1 MTRITVICN
10 DSDYFLRHRL
20 HVVERLAATGADVTV
35 ITGGKPMAKPTAGW
49 RHEHMP
55 IERFSFH
62 PVLDAKV
69 IRRSLRHFRTEKP
82 DAVHLITLK
91 PAVLSGL
98 AALLARRFG
107 GGLRRILI
115 TIPGLGRL
123 MSPSSTRQRTA
134 DRLARSVVDASI
146 RFLSSQAGVHFT
158 FETAEDRDDW
168 LNRGLI
174 GRHNSTVISGAGVDP
189 ERFYPAEDRRV
200 RSPVRILF
208 ASRLLKAKGLDAFV
222 ETARYYSGNSEVE
235 FLVAGM
241 VEPHDPD
248 RYAPELLEREGAIT
262 FLGEVSDMPGLLR
275 SVDLVCLP
283 SRYGEGIPRILIEA
297 AASAVP
303 CLTTDLQGC
312 REIVRH
318 GVNGTLIP
326 PGAPRAMAASMIAA
340 IDAYLANPEL
350 LDRQG
355 RAGLELFRNGQFRED
370 AVTEQFVRLLVDEGR
385 AAGGSKP
392 AALSPG

>member
-35 ITGGKPMAKPTAGW
+35 ITGGRPMAKPTAGW

-98 AALLARRFG
+98 AAVLARKFG
-107 GGLRRILI
+107 GGPRRILI

-123 MSPSSTRQRTA
+123 MSPSSTRQGA
-134 DRLARSVVDASI
+134 VDRLARLLVDASI
-146 RFLSSQAGVHFT
+146 RFLSSREGVHFT
-158 FETAEDRDDW
+158 FETTEDRDDW

-208 ASRLLKAKGLDAFV
+208 ASRLLKAKGLGAFV
-222 ETARYYSGNSEVE
+222 ETARHYSGNSEVE

-248 RYAPELLEREGAIT
+248 RYAPELLESESAII
-262 FLGEVSDMPGLLR
+262 FLGEVSDMP
-275 SVDLVCLP
+275 
-283 SRYGEGIPRILIEA
+283 
-297 AASAVP
+297 
-303 CLTTDLQGC
+303 
-312 REIVRH
+312 
-318 GVNGTLIP
+318 
-326 PGAPRAMAASMIAA
+326 PRAMAASMIAA
-340 IDAYLANPEL
+340 IDAYLADPEL

-370 AVTEQFVRLLVDEGR
+370 AVTEQFVRLLSDER
-385 AAGGSKP
+385 RAGGSKP

>member
-20 HVVERLAATGADVTV
+20 HVVERLADTGADVTV
-35 ITGGKPMAKPTAGW
+35 ITGGKPMGKPPAGW

-62 PVLDAKV
+62 PVLDANV

-98 AALLARRFG
+98 AAVLARKLGSGPRQ
-107 GGLRRILI
+107 ILI

-123 MSPSSTRQRTA
+123 MSPSSTRKRVA
-134 DRLARSVVDASI
+134 DRLARSLVDASI
-146 RFLSSQAGVHFT
+146 RFLSSRPGVHFT
-158 FETAEDRDDW
+158 FETADDCDDW
-168 LNRGLI
+168 LHRGLI

-189 ERFYPAEDRRV
+189 ERFHPAGDRRV
-200 RSPVRILF
+200 RSPVKILF
-208 ASRLLKAKGLDAFV
+208 ASRLLRSKGLDAFV
-222 ETARYYSGNSEVE
+222 EAARHYSGNSKVE

-248 RYAPELLEREGAIT
+248 RYAQELLKRESAIK
-262 FLGEVSDMPGLLR
+262 FLGEVSEMPELLR

-303 CLTTDLQGC
+303 CLATDLQGC

-318 GVNGTLIP
+318 DVNGTLIP
-326 PGAPRAMAASMIAA
+326 PGDAGAMAASIIAA
-340 IDAYLANPEL
+340 IDTYLADPEL
-350 LDRQG
+350 LDVQG
-355 RAGLELFRNGQFRED
+355 RAGLKLFRNGQFGED
-370 AVTEQFVRLLVDEGR
+370 AVTEQFVRLLVDDKQT
-385 AAGGSKP
+385 AAMSP
-392 AALSPG
+392 ALSLG

>member
-20 HVVERLAATGADVTV
+20 HVVERLADTGADVTV
-35 ITGGKPMAKPTAGW
+35 ITGGKPMAKPSTGW

-62 PVLDAKV
+62 PVLDMKL

-98 AALLARRFG
+98 AAVLARKFG
-107 GGLRRILI
+107 GGPRRILI

-123 MSPSSTRQRTA
+123 MSPSSTRQGLT
-134 DRLARSVVDASI
+134 DRLARSLVDTSI

-168 LNRGLI
+168 LHRGLI

-189 ERFYPAEDRRV
+189 ERFYPARDRRV

-222 ETARYYSGNSEVE
+222 ETARHYPGDSKVE

-248 RYAPELLEREGAIT
+248 RYAPELLEREAAIE
-262 FLGEVSDMPGLLR
+262 FLGEVSNMPELLR

-303 CLTTDLQGC
+303 CLATDLQGC
-312 REIVRH
+312 REIVHH
-318 GVNGTLIP
+318 GVNGTLLP
-326 PGAPRAMAASMIAA
+326 PGDPGAMAASMIAA
-340 IDAYLANPEL
+340 IDSYLADPEL

-370 AVTEQFVRLLVDEGR
+370 AVTEQFVRLLVDDEQ
-385 AAGGSKP
+385 AA
-392 AALSPG
+392 AASSTLSPG